1 MPKTL
6 LVYSLKK
13 KLHSVLFTYP
23 EVTYPEV
30 DSVQT
35 CLTEELTFHQGLF
48 PMVLGLMT
56 CKKAREKGDLYIQY
70 EQTFQLPSNVN
81 KSEIHGA
88 ATCIHS
94 PHM

>member
-1 MPKTL
+1 MPADAKNLTS
-6 LVYSLKK
+6 VQFKK

-23 EVTYPEV
+23 EVN
-30 DSVQT
+30 SVQT

-48 PMVLGLMT
+48 PMVLGLMI

>member
-13 KLHSVLFTYP
+13 KLNSVLFTRP
-23 EVTYPEV
+23 EVH
-30 DSVQT
+30 SVKT

-48 PMVLGLMT
+48 PSVRGLMT
-56 CKKAREKGDLYIQY
+56 CKKARKKGDLYIQY
-70 EQTFQLPSNVN
+70 EKTFQLPSNVN
-81 KSEIHGA
+81 RSEIHGA
-88 ATCIHS
+88 VTCIHS